1 MQKILKNSPTKYT
14 SVLSEST
21 AFNDKEVVSTD
32 IPIINVAFSGD
43 LDGGLLSGLTL
54 LAGPSKTFKTNVALV
69 CVKAYLNK
77 HPDAVCVLYDSEG
90 GVTPDYL
97 KSQGVDPSRVVH
109 IPVDHLEMLK

>member
-1 MQKILKNSPTKYT
+1 MNSLMQKILKNSPTKYT

-54 LAGPSKTFKTNVALV
+54 LAGPSDRKSTR
-69 CVKAYLNK
+69 LNSS
-77 HPDAVCVLYDSEG
+77 HTDISRM
-90 GVTPDYL
+90 
-97 KSQGVDPSRVVH
+97 PSSA
-109 IPVDHLEMLK
+109 